1 MMSIFKSIVRDH
13 TRGLVPNKTVHTVTA
28 QQAGINKELAEL
40 RAAKEQIGKL
50 EVLLSHLKSLRES
63 GSATAIDEKI
73 ASTKTKRYL
82 ASTSAKIEISRILLM
97 EEEPSDRCWRD
108 VRNVKSAT
116 AASVRNV
123 RKGLRMA
130 KESIE
135 GVHITGE
142 RVLRFRDEDSG

>member
-13 TRGLVPNKTVHTVTA
+13 SRGLVPNKTVHTVTA

-82 ASTSAKIEISRILLM
+82 ASTSAKIEISRILIM
-97 EEEPSDRCWRD
+97 DEEPSD
-108 VRNVKSAT
+108 
-116 AASVRNV
+116 
-123 RKGLRMA
+123 
-130 KESIE
+130 
-135 GVHITGE
+135 
-142 RVLRFRDEDSG
+142 